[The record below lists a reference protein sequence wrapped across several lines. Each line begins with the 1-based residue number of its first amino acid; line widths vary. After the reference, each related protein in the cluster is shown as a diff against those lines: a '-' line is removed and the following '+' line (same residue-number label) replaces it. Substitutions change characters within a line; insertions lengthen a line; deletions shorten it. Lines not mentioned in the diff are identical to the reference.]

1 MLPASAYGASRSAPK
16 GPQCPTEGTRVVTF
30 AKTVDGGFLTGEGE
44 EVRLSGILFPGG
56 GGETVRAVASK
67 DAANALEDSLKS
79 RSVSIAPSAA
89 PRDRYGRIV
98 AQVFA
103 DGEWVEA
110 RLLKAGQVR
119 AAPDGASGP
128 CAKALLAAET
138 EGRTASAGHWRDGL
152 FRLRKSDEVRGNAG
166 TFEIVEGTVVTAT
179 VNRGRGYINFG
190 PDYKT
195 DFTVTVAPD
204 GMKIFRAAKF
214 DVKKLAGKHV
224 RVRGWLEFYNGPEMD
239 VSTPAAIEVLE

>member
-1 MLPASAYGASRSAPK
+1 
-16 GPQCPTEGTRVVTF
+16 
-30 AKTVDGGFLTGEGE
+30 
-44 EVRLSGILFPGG
+44 
-56 GGETVRAVASK
+56 
-67 DAANALEDSLKS
+67 
-79 RSVSIAPSAA
+79 VSIAPSAA

-128 CAKALLAAET
+128 CAKTLLAAET
-138 EGRTASAGHWRDGL
+138 EGRTASAGHWRDGQ

-179 VNRGRGYINFG
+179 VNRGRGY
-190 PDYKT
+190 
-195 DFTVTVAPD
+195 TVLWRIRH
-204 GMKIFRAAKF
+204 K
-214 DVKKLAGKHV
+214 
-224 RVRGWLEFYNGPEMD
+224 N
-239 VSTPAAIEVLE
+239 